1 MVLLVILRSLPTIPA
16 RDQRDQD
23 QTSKLISITDIQIN
37 GANPLIINAEKSSS
51 VYSFMK
57 EIEVQFANEMDE

>member
-16 RDQRDQD
+16 RDQRDPD

-37 GANPLIINAEKSSS
+37 GANPLIINAEKSL
-51 VYSFMK
+51 FMK
-57 EIEVQFANEMDE
+57 KIDIQFANDMDE